1 MTTILD
7 TMGLAP
13 AMKFLQPLAVASARM
28 GAASLCRQL
37 ALLRRRAAERR
48 QLLAM
53 DERSLKDLGI
63 TRYDAVVEGTKPW
76 WMP

>member
-13 AMKFLQPLAVASARM
+13 AMKFLQPLAAASARVS
-28 GAASLCRQL
+28 AVSLCRQL

-63 TRYDAVVEGTKPW
+63 TRYDAIIEGTKPLW
-76 WMP
+76 IP